1 MITYPTFHID
11 QSIHE
16 AAERAMVRIAP
27 VLAGIDET
35 TDYNQQT
42 MMAAF
47 AAARVSESHFAAS
60 TGYGYGAVSYTQL
73 DVYKRQGTGRTT
85 ALPPGRLRRSRGTS
99 SAAWPYFRTKPE

>member
-35 TDYNQQT
+35 TDYNQQ
-42 MMAAF
+42 
-47 AAARVSESHFAAS
+47 
-60 TGYGYGAVSYTQL
+60 L
-73 DVYKRQGTGRTT
+73 LL
-85 ALPPGRLRRSRGTS
+85 LP
-99 SAAWPYFRTKPE
+99 A